1 MKGVS
6 YVQKEQKREKDSF
19 IAQFRKSRVKLFCRG
34 GVAERSCIYTDRSD
48 LQKRRSYH
56 DILYGMRGFLYGFLQ
71 LGEGCRA
78 GRCRLYRASRNIS
91 PLANLIFLAISFFT
105 PDAYNNTDFSQRYS
119 WTEYPAAIAVAVIWC
134 VICLATFVVIFTF
147 AQKKLSVA
155 KRVLVSL
162 LMFFSV
168 PILYLLE
175 RGNIIILTLFALALY
190 AFTYNSKSKIKR
202 ELGLI
207 ALAFAFAI
215 KLYPV
220 VFGWFLIADKR
231 FKEAIRCAIY
241 GVALLVIPSFFF
253 GGFSCFHQIFLN
265 IFSFSSGTGN
275 VLSIMLEYIG
285 MPPLGQSIMT
295 ALVYAWVFICGIC
308 FAISPFIRKDQ
319 PYKTWSL
326 GLVTILCVPS
336 LTSIYSWAFM
346 LIPLIMLFCRSEIT
360 KKDMT
365 YSVMMTVPFVFLP
378 FRFSHHVSGNTVLV
392 YVATAVF
399 SVWCV
404 VDMIKDTVNYIKARK
419 A

>member
-1 MKGVS
+1 MFKKNKNGKKTLLSLNSENPAVNFFVGAVLLS
-6 YVQKEQKREKDSF
+6 ALVY
-19 IAQFRKSRVKLFCRG
+19 ILIGLIFRKGDLTTIFFTGCGDFFMDFFNSVRDAAQ
-34 GVAERSCIYTDRSD
+34 GVAVYTERHVIYP
-48 LQKRRSYH
+48 
-56 DILYGMRGFLYGFLQ
+56 
-71 LGEGCRA
+71 
-78 GRCRLYRASRNIS
+78 

-346 LIPLIMLFCRSEIT
+346 LIPLIMLFCRSELT